1 MMNILE
7 EVKGCQT
14 IGISGHIRPDGDCA
28 GSCLGMALYLQKA
41 MPGVRVDVFLENLSD
56 ALTKNLAGAEEIRH
70 NYVTEI
76 EHYDAF
82 LCLDCEKERL
92 GDALDLFMKAG
103 KKINIDHHRTNSGS
117 GDVNYIVPTASST
130 CELVYNTMQEEY
142 LDERIARNLY
152 IGMVTDT
159 GVFMYSNTGRGT
171 MEIAGRLME
180 FGFDFSAIVREVFY
194 EKIY

>member
-41 MPGVRVDVFLENLSD
+41 MPCVRVDVILENLSD

-82 LCLDCEKERL
+82 LCLDC
-92 GDALDLFMKAG
+92 
-103 KKINIDHHRTNSGS
+103 
-117 GDVNYIVPTASST
+117 
-130 CELVYNTMQEEY
+130 
-142 LDERIARNLY
+142 
-152 IGMVTDT
+152 
-159 GVFMYSNTGRGT
+159 
-171 MEIAGRLME
+171 
-180 FGFDFSAIVREVFY
+180 
-194 EKIY
+194 

>member
-7 EVKGCQT
+7 EVRGCQT

-103 KKINIDHHRTNSGS
+103 KKMPLVKEAVARTDA
-117 GDVNYIVPTASST
+117 DVY
-130 CELVYNTMQEEY
+130 LVENCGM
-142 LDERIARNLY
+142 DGERICHGADEIPEDAGY
-152 IGMVTDT
+152 
-159 GVFMYSNTGRGT
+159 YSL
-171 MEIAGRLME
+171 IILK
-180 FGFDFSAIVREVFY
+180 
-194 EKIY
+194 EK